1 MYNANNHSAETTMKL
16 STCIDNAARQ
26 MDAAELVYGHGTD
39 NSWDEAAWLVLH
51 ALGMP
56 VTEEADLDLSID
68 SSQLAAINA
77 IIEQR
82 IETRKPAA
90 YLTGKAWFCGLPF
103 HTMEGVIVP
112 RSHIGGFL
120 LDAGQPWIKPGSVKR
135 VLDLCTGSGC
145 IAVAAAMTFPDA
157 SVDATDIDQ
166 LALTLAEKNIAEYKL
181 NHRINLIESN
191 LYQNL
196 SATYDLILSNPPY
209 VPHAEIAHFPAEY
222 QHEPAAAFDGG
233 PDGLKLV
240 HKILS
245 DACNFL
251 SDKGHIVVEVGES
264 WTTLEDAY
272 PVIPFNWLETGVEDS
287 GLFIMNKSELVKYF
301 C

>member
-1 MYNANNHSAETTMKL
+1 MKPVTLSDFAAIGQISAV
-16 STCIDNAARQ
+16 
-26 MDAAELVYGHGTD
+26 DAAELVYGHGTD

-56 VTEEADLDLSID
+56 VTEEADLELPIEP
-68 SSQLAAINA
+68 SQLTVINQ
-77 IIEQR
+77 IIKQR

-90 YLTGKAWFCGLPF
+90 YLTGTAWFCGLPF

-120 LDAGQPWIKPGSVKR
+120 LDAGQPWINPNSVKR

-157 SVDATDIDQ
+157 RVDASDVDH
-166 LALTLAEKNIAEYKL
+166 LALTLAEKNIAEYEL
-181 NHRINLIESN
+181 DGRINLIKSN

-209 VPHAEIAHFPAEY
+209 VPEAEIDHFPAEY

-233 PDGLKLV
+233 ADGLDLV
-240 HKILS
+240 HKILKDS
-245 DACNFL
+245 PSFL
-251 SDKGHIVVEVGES
+251 ADGGHIVVEVGES
-264 WTTLEDAY
+264 WTTLEQAY
-272 PVIPFNWLETGVEDS
+272 PKIPFNWLETGVEDS
-287 GLFIMNKSELVKYF
+287 GLLIMDKSELERYF
-301 C
+301 

>member
-1 MYNANNHSAETTMKL
+1 MKL

-51 ALGMP
+51 ALAMP
-56 VTEEADLDLSID
+56 VTEEADLDLTVD
-68 SSQLAAINA
+68 SSQLPAINK
-77 IIEQR
+77 IIKQR

-90 YLTGKAWFCGLPF
+90 YLTGTAWFCGLPF

-120 LDAGQPWIKPGSVKR
+120 FDAGQPWIKPESVER

-145 IAVAAAMTFPDA
+145 IAVAAAMAFPDA
-157 SVDATDIDQ
+157 SVDASDIDH
-166 LALTLAEKNIAEYKL
+166 LALTLAEKNIAEYEL
-181 NHRINLIESN
+181 NDRVNLIESS

-196 SATYDLILSNPPY
+196 SGTYDLILSNPPY
-209 VPHAEIAHFPAEY
+209 VPQQEIAHFPAEY

-233 PDGLKLV
+233 ADGLDLV
-240 HKILS
+240 HKILK
-245 DACNFL
+245 DASSFL
-251 SDKGHIVVEVGES
+251 SSEGHIVIEVGES
-264 WTTLEDAY
+264 WTTLEQAY
-272 PVIPFNWLETGVEDS
+272 PKVAFNWLETGVDDS
-287 GLFIMNKSELVKYF
+287 GLFIMDKSELVQYF